1 MNLSKPSTLLPQ
13 QGHRLLQIG
22 VVLFLFSSFEG
33 FAIPYL
39 AAPRLGLSVHTLSAL
54 QGVLLLAL
62 GLVWPRLNLGLFASR
77 IAFWL
82 LIYSDLA
89 ILAAYVMASAWGA
102 GNETMPLA
110 AGAAH
115 GSTFQEAVIKG
126 VAYSSAPTG
135 ITSFALVLW
144 GLRMRSPQSLGDS
157 RHG

>member
-1 MNLSKPSTLLPQ
+1 MLPR

-22 VVLFLFSSFEG
+22 VVLLVVSSLEG

-39 AAPRLGLSVHTLSAL
+39 AAPRLGLSAHTLSAL

-62 GLVWPRLNLGLFASR
+62 GLVWPRLELGATTSR

-82 LIYSDLA
+82 LIYSALA
-89 ILAAYVMASAWGA
+89 ILAAYLTAATWGA

-115 GSTFQEAVIKG
+115 GSAFQEAVIKV

-135 ITSFALVLW
+135 LISFALILW
-144 GLRMRSPQSLGDS
+144 GLRLQSS
-157 RHG
+157 ERT

>member
-1 MNLSKPSTLLPQ
+1 MNSSSLRSR
-13 QGHRLLQIG
+13 QGQRLLQIG
-22 VVLFLFSSFEG
+22 VALLIFSSFEG

-62 GLVWPRLNLGLFASR
+62 GLAWPRLDLGATTSR

-82 LIYSDLA
+82 LVYSALA
-89 ILAAYVMASAWGA
+89 ILAAYGMAAVWGA

-115 GSTFQEAVIKG
+115 GNAFQEAVIKS

-135 ITSFALVLW
+135 LISLGLILW
-144 GLRMRSPQSLGDS
+144 GLRISAG
-157 RHG
+157 GAEVA